1 MRSLG
6 APEGALG
13 SARSRVCNCYPV
25 ILLVGRKAQT
35 GPRRRKHYKNLR
47 ARHQELD
54 AVHRR
59 VCIPLLS
66 SDSSGLILLS
76 GVSHVLRWEDT
87 WTAGQSGAAT
97 NSSPAP
103 AAAAL
108 AWGRHQVTAFL
119 LTRYLQALGC
129 APACSPLSAP
139 AGEGRLSAAS
149 SRRSKEQC
157 EPSSA
162 SAATWQLRRTAS
174 RRTAGGTPGTSLHTV
189 LVKGRR
195 SQCLSDPLRP
205 GLLHAGRSVCSQEA
219 YSRTSP
225 T

>member
-35 GPRRRKHYKNLR
+35 GPRRRKHYKNLH

-54 AVHRR
+54 AVHRH

-76 GVSHVLRWEDT
+76 GVPHVLRWQDT

-108 AWGRHQVTAFL
+108 AWGRQQVTAFL
-119 LTRYLQALGC
+119 LTRYLQA
-129 APACSPLSAP
+129 
-139 AGEGRLSAAS
+139 
-149 SRRSKEQC
+149 
-157 EPSSA
+157 
-162 SAATWQLRRTAS
+162 
-174 RRTAGGTPGTSLHTV
+174 
-189 LVKGRR
+189 
-195 SQCLSDPLRP
+195 P
-205 GLLHAGRSVCSQEA
+205 GLQAARLPAHLFLLQQGKGVCQQRHPEGARSNV
-219 YSRTSP
+219 SRHQHQQQLGSFGEPLLAVQPVELPVLPYTRCW
-225 T
+225 